1 MYNSLTFHLQAFVL
15 KYQLNF
21 SNKSRKH
28 PCWIQH
34 ISNSVYTCIQ
44 DKGTLSQ
51 EIWRNCWGVNNGRS
65 LAFCAELR
73 FSVQQKSKTRA
84 EILSSTEIHN
94 QSWDSQYHRNTHLE
108 LIFSVPQ
115 KSTARAEIHSS
126 TIKNTFRADILSST
140 EIHSQSWDSQFHRY
154 PKH

>member
-1 MYNSLTFHLQAFVL
+1 MFLLKSKNKYILLKSTPPPCTIKNILYNSLTFHLQAFVL

-108 LIFSVPQ
+108 LIFSVLRNPQ
-115 KSTARAEIHSS
+115 PELRFTVQR
-126 TIKNTFRADILSST
+126 
-140 EIHSQSWDSQFHRY
+140 
-154 PKH
+154 